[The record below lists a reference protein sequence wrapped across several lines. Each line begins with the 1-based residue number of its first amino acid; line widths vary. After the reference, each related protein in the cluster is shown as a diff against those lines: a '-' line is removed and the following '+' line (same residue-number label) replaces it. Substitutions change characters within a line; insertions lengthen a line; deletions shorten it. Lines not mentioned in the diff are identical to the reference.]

1 MMSEKRYH
9 TVTDMSGKITASNIL
24 KQSES
29 SFYQIDK
36 LSIKIPITLYESG
49 GEIRPICLTT
59 SAQFFLGVG

>member
-36 LSIKIPITLYESG
+36 LPIKIPITLYESG
-49 GEIRPICLTT
+49 GEIRPIC
-59 SAQFFLGVG
+59 